1 MHQEAFAYAK
11 YILFAEHTRQ
21 SAILSWHKLLEK
33 AAREVLREHFTEEAG
48 LAGFVRSDAENLED
62 AIQRESYA
70 IETMYRDFAQQAFTR
85 ATKPSGIALKRFA
98 TTK

>member
-1 MHQEAFAYAK
+1 M
-11 YILFAEHTRQ
+11 
-21 SAILSWHKLLEK
+21 
-33 AAREVLREHFTEEAG
+33 EEAG